1 MKTLNRFIFSVLC
14 VILFFPLSMQAQDLF
29 FLNQEGKSV
38 EYSIAD
44 AKGKIQSYTKSTV
57 KEIKKTDAKNY
68 TIVYTSEVMDA
79 NKKPLMDPMTVETV
93 VVDGVI
99 VQDPVAAMGE
109 AGKDVK
115 VEGNFPEFP
124 SELSVGQTFGEY
136 SYTMKMMGTSTT
148 TKGSSKVVAKE
159 EITTP
164 AGSFDCYKVESE
176 SSSKVM
182 LQTTKVST
190 TSWYAKNLGAVRTET
205 YDKKGKVQTVMELV
219 AVK

>member
-1 MKTLNRFIFSVLC
+1 MKSLSRFILSALC
-14 VILFFPLSMQAQDLF
+14 VVLFFSSTLQAQDLF
-29 FLNQEGKSV
+29 FLDKEGKSV

-44 AKGKIQSYTKSTV
+44 AKGKVQSYTKSTV
-57 KEIKKTDAKNY
+57 KEIKKKDAKNF
-68 TIVYTSEVMDA
+68 TIVYTAEVMDA
-79 NKKPLMDPMTVETV
+79 NKKQLMDPMTVETV
-93 VVDGVI
+93 VVDGVV

-109 AGKDVK
+109 AGKDIK

-164 AGSFDCYKVESE
+164 AGTFDCYKVESE
-176 SSSKVM
+176 TSSKVM
-182 LQTTKVST
+182 LQTTKVNT
-190 TSWYAKNLGAVRTET
+190 TSWYAKNVGAVRTET

-219 AVK
+219 AAN